1 MNILKYGRTPC
12 RPYIA
17 ALALAFLMQGACA
30 PSRPV
35 ISVFSAA
42 AFEPVLHKLR
52 PEAEAALGV
61 RIQAETGGSGNL
73 IRRVVE
79 LGRKC
84 DLMMLADPGMFKK
97 LGNGRFDWRID
108 FASDEMVLGI
118 GTQAPRT
125 DEAERDWVSVL
136 SDPSVRFARAD
147 ERISPA
153 GARTVIICNRREAA
167 GAPGLRDRLLGP
179 TSLVTDDVGTLAA
192 RLKAGEADYAFM
204 YHSSCLLHELRYIRL
219 ESPYRL
225 SEDGTQS
232 DPDAICYSL
241 SIPTDAT
248 QPEKAEK
255 LLRFLLVSNGSVWA
269 DSGFIPFKPRFFGS
283 RDAYARF
290 SDLADYGGP
299 F

>member
-30 PSRPV
+30 PSRPA

-42 AFEPVLHKLR
+42 AFEPVLHQLR

-79 LGRKC
+79 LGRQC
-84 DLMMLADPGMFKK
+84 DLMLLADPGMFKK
-97 LGNGRFDWRID
+97 LGKGRFDWRID

-136 SDPSVRFARAD
+136 SDPTVRLARAD
-147 ERISPA
+147 ESISPA
-153 GARTVIICNRREAA
+153 GARAIIVCTRREAA
-167 GAPGLRDRLLGP
+167 GALGLRARLLGP

-192 RLKAGEADYAFM
+192 RLKAGEADYAFL
-204 YHSSCLLHELRYIRL
+204 YRSSCLLHELRYIRL
-219 ESPYRL
+219 ESPDRL

-241 SIPTDAT
+241 SIPNDVSR
-248 QPEKAEK
+248 PEEAEK
-255 LLRFLLVSNGSVWA
+255 LIRFFLVSQAPLWA
-269 DSGFIPFKPRFFGS
+269 DSGFIPLKPRFFGS

-290 SDLADYGGP
+290 RDIADYGGP

>member
-1 MNILKYGRTPC
+1 MKIVKSVRHLC
-12 RPYIA
+12 RPCIA
-17 ALALAFLMQGACA
+17 AVAIALLLQGACA
-30 PSRPV
+30 PSRPEV
-35 ISVFSAA
+35 SLFSAA

-52 PEAEAALGV
+52 PEAEARLGL

-79 LGRKC
+79 LGRTC
-84 DLMMLADPGMFKK
+84 DLMLLADPDMFKT
-97 LGNGRFDWRID
+97 LGNHRFDWRLD
-108 FASDEMVLGI
+108 FAGDEMVLGI
-118 GTQAPRT
+118 GVQAPRT

-136 SDPSVRFARAD
+136 ADPSVRIVRTD

-153 GARTVIICNRREAA
+153 GVRAIVVCTRREAA
-167 GAPGLRDRLLGP
+167 GATGLCERLLGP
-179 TSLVTDDVGTLAA
+179 TTVVTDDVGTLAA

-204 YHSSCLLHELRYIRL
+204 YRSSCLLHELRFIRL
-219 ESPYRL
+219 DAPYRL

-241 SIPTDAT
+241 SIPINAPH
-248 QPEKAEK
+248 PEAAEK
-255 LLRFLLVSNGSVWA
+255 IIRSFLVANVPLWA
-269 DSGFIPFKPRFFGS
+269 DSGFTPFKPRFFGT

-290 SDLADYGGP
+290 SDFADYGGP